1 LKKWVLRFYNNSKIQ
16 IMATKKTTSGKKNW
30 IKINPKHVGDC
41 TPLSNPKCTGHKRA
55 FAIMMKKNHGFHK
68 SK

>member
-1 LKKWVLRFYNNSKIQ
+1 
-16 IMATKKTTSGKKNW
+16 MATKKTTSGKKNW